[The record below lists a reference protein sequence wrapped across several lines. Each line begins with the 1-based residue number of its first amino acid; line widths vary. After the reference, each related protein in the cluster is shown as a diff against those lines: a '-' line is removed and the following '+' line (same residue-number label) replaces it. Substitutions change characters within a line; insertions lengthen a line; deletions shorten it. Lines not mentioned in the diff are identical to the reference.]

1 MLSLSHQEIIGY
13 SAGIITFLN
22 MFLYMRAI
30 VRSGIRPS
38 LTYWILSEISMIL
51 IALSSF
57 SLGDRT
63 TLWIAV
69 AYAVMQIAIIWLAL
83 GHKYEKITS
92 LDKTLFFL
100 GGVSVFLWWYT
111 NNPLYALVINVG
123 IDASSYIPLYKKTWH
138 DALSEDTL
146 YWEITAFASVINMFA
161 ITNISF
167 EWVLYPWYLGV
178 ANLTMM
184 LLLILRKPRT
194 LGAKISVLIYRY
206 LHI

>member
-69 AYAVMQIAIIWLAL
+69 AYAVMQIAII
-83 GHKYEKITS
+83 
-92 LDKTLFFL
+92 
-100 GGVSVFLWWYT
+100 
-111 NNPLYALVINVG
+111 
-123 IDASSYIPLYKKTWH
+123 
-138 DALSEDTL
+138 
-146 YWEITAFASVINMFA
+146 
-161 ITNISF
+161 
-167 EWVLYPWYLGV
+167 
-178 ANLTMM
+178 
-184 LLLILRKPRT
+184 
-194 LGAKISVLIYRY
+194 
-206 LHI
+206 